1 MRSPSA
7 LWANSGPDPDSAQRA
22 TQLKARL
29 RGVQRRRARGSRV
42 APVHAGPRSG
52 SRRESPMHAWAGA
65 SPSSDHPA
73 SNTGPPYALGP
84 RVRAIDQAPRTGD
97 HQCGVRAVP
106 TDPSTERQLSIWS
119 ALALEQRLMPDP
131 GQPGRRARPHVS
143 ASPMR
148 WRRRRCPVPRRILS
162 VSRGRF
168 TRLQGTRGEPGWVV
182 GVACVRRQLIGVA
195 GHRLGQ
201 RTGNMAAGHRIC
213 CSRATEC
220 RGCGA

>member
-1 MRSPSA
+1 MRSTILAVLLAAGAAPAVAQHTEPGRYGNPADLDGYIAHLADPARDAWQKPDEVIGA
-7 LWANSGPDPDSAQRA
+7 LNLRPGQVACDIGSGPGYF
-22 TQLKARL
+22 TLRL
-29 RGVQRRRARGSRV
+29 A
-42 APVHAGPRSG
+42 
-52 SRRESPMHAWAGA
+52 
-65 SPSSDHPA
+65 
-73 SNTGPPYALGP
+73 
-84 RVRAIDQAPRTGD
+84 
-97 HQCGVRAVP
+97 RAVGP
-106 TDPSTERQLSIWS
+106 AGRVYAVDVEPKILDALRER
-119 ALALEQRLMPDP
+119 LAGSGLRNVTPVLGLADNPMLPPAGCDVILIVDTYHHFPD
-131 GQPGRRARPHVS
+131 RV
-143 ASPMR
+143 
-148 WRRRRCPVPRRILS
+148 S